1 MAGLNKITLI
11 GNLGRDP
18 EVRYTPD
25 GLAVTNFSMAVTE
38 KYKGE
43 ERTMW
48 FRISAFGRLGEIAG
62 EYLSKG
68 KQVYVDGRLQPPS
81 EWTDRDG
88 KTRFSLEVIASN
100 LVLLGSKGESYDTS
114 GVSSSSGSYDTPKT
128 SSAQTPKV
136 SDGPGGSGAGPSAT
150 GPGEDDIPF

>member
-1 MAGLNKITLI
+1 MAGLNRITLI

-25 GLAVTNFSMAVTE
+25 GLAVTNFSIAVSD

-48 FRISAFGRLGEIAG
+48 FRIIAFGKTGEIAG

-68 KQVYVDGRLQPPS
+68 KQVYVEGRLQTS

-114 GVSSSSGSYDTPKT
+114 GASGSYDTPRP
-128 SSAQTPKV
+128 SPAQTPKV
-136 SDGPGGSGAGPSAT
+136 SDGPGDSAPVSSGAGPV
-150 GPGEDDIPF
+150 EDDIPF